1 MNIVLLSGGSG
12 KRLWPL
18 SNDIKS
24 KQFIRFFKKE
34 DGTYE
39 SMLERVYNQIKVADP
54 SSLITIA
61 TSEAQVPFI
70 REQLGDNV
78 SISIEPSHRDTFP
91 AIALSSLFLN
101 EKLRVTED
109 EPVIV
114 CPVDPY
120 VDDSYYSAF
129 KELEK
134 IVKEGKS
141 NLILMGIT
149 PTYPSEKYG
158 YIIPEESSKV
168 SKVITFRE
176 KPSKEKADEYIKS
189 GALWNAGVF
198 AFRLGYLLDIAH
210 KLIDFTG
217 YDDLYSR
224 YSSLERISFDYAVV
238 EKEKDISVLRYDGR
252 WEDVGT
258 WNTLSDVLEENAI
271 GNVVTDDSSSNTT
284 VINELDI
291 PILCM
296 GCDDMVIVASEDG
309 ILVSDKTKS
318 SSIKTY
324 VDKVS
329 SESKEDVLSLL
340 SKDDA
345 SSVYRLRLGKGESA
359 TLSMKSGSMMIN
371 TVGGEGAAL
380 TGDDRNFLKA
390 GGTFSVQEGECT
402 IIATSDLETVV
413 IALGRGA
420 IELEKG
426 EKV

>member
-24 KQFIRFFKKE
+24 KQFIRFFKKK

-39 SMLERVYNQIKVADP
+39 SMLERVYNQIKTADP
-54 SSLITIA
+54 SSRITIA
-61 TSEAQVPFI
+61 TSETQAPFI

-91 AIALSSLFLN
+91 AIVLSSLFLN
-101 EKLRVTED
+101 EKLKVNED

-134 IVKEGKS
+134 IVEEGKS
-141 NLILMGIT
+141 NLTLMGIT

-198 AFRLGYLLDIAH
+198 AFKLGYLLDIAH
-210 KLIDFTG
+210 KLIDFRG

-284 VINELDI
+284 VINELNI

-309 ILVSDKTKS
+309 ILVSDKARS

-324 VDKVS
+324 VDKIS
-329 SESKEDVLSLL
+329 AKSKENVLSLL
-340 SKDDA
+340 NKDDV
-345 SSVYRLRLGKGESA
+345 SSVYRLRLGKGEVA
-359 TLSMKSGSMMIN
+359 TLSLTSGSMMIN
-371 TVGGEGAAL
+371 TIRGEGTAL

-390 GGTFSVQEGECT
+390 GGTFNVQEEKCT
-402 IIATSDLETVV
+402 IVASSDLEAVV
-413 IALGRGA
+413 IVLGRGA
-420 IELEKG
+420 IELEEG
-426 EKV
+426 ENT